1 MHDRTQRLLCRW
13 GFLLFCVAPTLAVAV
28 CISVVRSPAYV
39 AAHRAACE
47 RRLSDALGL
56 NVSVGQVRES
66 LQGVTQIEQVVLAE
80 PETGAVIGR
89 IRHLEFGRQDGQWVV
104 LASQPEIEGEHIWR
118 LWELLH
124 ERVLRGRAADALDGL
139 FYAGEI
145 TIRQAG
151 GQSATTLTDV
161 RSLLRTTEAGPQAT
175 IEFRDVALQMS
186 EPAQL
191 RITRNRQAQPPATRW
206 E

>member
-1 MHDRTQRLLCRW
+1 
-13 GFLLFCVAPTLAVAV
+13 
-28 CISVVRSPAYV
+28 
-39 AAHRAACE
+39 
-47 RRLSDALGL
+47 LSDALGL

-151 GQSATTLTDV
+151 GQSATTLIQTATASVGATQNSRNPHLHSSRCV
-161 RSLLRTTEAGPQAT
+161 RSC
-175 IEFRDVALQMS
+175 
-186 EPAQL
+186 
-191 RITRNRQAQPPATRW
+191 ITNVPVRS
-206 E
+206 